1 MKTQNAIELKS
12 YTSYSRCV
20 NDLIK
25 QGCKDLGWLNDGIK
39 IPKGHYIEVYENHY
53 DNESV
58 YLDKDLKVFYSVN
71 TSD

>member
-1 MKTQNAIELKS
+1 MEIQLKS

-20 NDLIK
+20 DDLTK

-39 IPKGHYIEVYENHY
+39 IPKGNYIEVYENHY
-53 DNESV
+53 DNEHV
-58 YLDKDLKVFYSVN
+58 YLDKDLKVFCSVN

>member
-1 MKTQNAIELKS
+1 MMGIQLKC

-20 NDLIK
+20 DDLTR

-39 IPKGHYIEVYENHY
+39 IPKGHYIEVYENRY

-58 YLDKDLKVFYSVN
+58 YLNEALKVFCSIN

>member
-1 MKTQNAIELKS
+1 MMEIQLKC

-20 NDLIK
+20 DDLTG
-25 QGCKDLGWLNDGIK
+25 QGCKDLGWINDGIK
-39 IPKGHYIEVYENHY
+39 IPKGHYIEVYENRY

-58 YLDKDLKVFYSVN
+58 YLNEALKVFCSIN

>member
-1 MKTQNAIELKS
+1 MKTQNTIELKS

-20 NDLIK
+20 DDLTK

-39 IPKGHYIEVYENHY
+39 IPKGNYIEVYYNHY

-58 YLDKDLKVFYSVN
+58 YLHKDLKVFCSVN
-71 TSD
+71 TTD

>member
-1 MKTQNAIELKS
+1 MEIQLKC

-20 NDLIK
+20 EDLTG
-25 QGCKDLGWLNDGIK
+25 QGCKDLGWINDGIK
-39 IPKGHYIEVYENHY
+39 IPKGHYIEVYENRY

-58 YLDKDLKVFYSVN
+58 YLNEALKVFCSIN